1 VAHNARQRGL
11 VYQWSVWSQTE
22 IDRRDWYKVRR
33 LGNAELINTARS
45 EELAA
50 LTLLD
55 TALAK
60 QPYLLGAD
68 FTLADLNVA
77 STLSEPH
84 EGGLI
89 GLDRLSPSKLGLVAL
104 AAWLSRCT
112 GRSSW
117 AHVRTLS

>member
-1 VAHNARQRGL
+1 VADNARQRAL

-33 LGNAELINTARS
+33 LGNEELIKTARS

-50 LTLLD
+50 LTILD
-55 TALAK
+55 TALSK
-60 QPYLLGAD
+60 QAYLLGAS

-84 EGGLI
+84 EGGFI
-89 GLDRLSPSKLGLVAL
+89 GLDQLNPSDLGLKAL
-104 AAWLSRCT
+104 ADWLGRCT
-112 GRSSW
+112 GRLSW